1 VATSVSGYTPS
12 HLFYIKDHSSGL
24 TFLVDTGT
32 QVSVIPPTSL
42 QRKHRHDGFQSQ
54 AVNNSPIATYG
65 NQLLTLDLRLHRSFR
80 WVFVIADVQ
89 TPILGADFLQHFGL
103 LVDL

>member
-1 VATSVSGYTPS
+1 MVTSVPGHTPS
-12 HLFYIKDHSSGL
+12 RLFYIKDHSSGL

-42 QRKHRHDGFQSQ
+42 QQKHRHDGFQLQ

-65 NQLLTLDLRLHRSFR
+65 NQLLTLDLGLHRSFW
-80 WVFVIADVQ
+80 WVFVIANVQ
-89 TPILGADFLQHFGL
+89 SPILGADFL
-103 LVDL
+103 